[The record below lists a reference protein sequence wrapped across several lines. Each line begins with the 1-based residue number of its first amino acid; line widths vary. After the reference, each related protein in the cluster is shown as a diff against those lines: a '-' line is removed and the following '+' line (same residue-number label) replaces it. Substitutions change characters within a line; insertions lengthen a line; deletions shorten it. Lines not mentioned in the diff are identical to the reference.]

1 MNEYIEF
8 PIAGAG
14 MSLLVRVGEHFG
26 CPGRDLELS
35 PCLVPGRRWVVFQ
48 DAQAGGGWVPAVCS
62 GRDPLKSF
70 LLVLS

>member
-1 MNEYIEF
+1 MIEYIEF

-14 MSLLVRVGEHFG
+14 RSLLVRVGKHFG
-26 CPGRDLELS
+26 CPGQDPELS

-48 DAQAGGGWVPAVCS
+48 DAQAGGWVPAVCS
-62 GRDPLKSF
+62 GQDPLKSL